1 MPTAAGS
8 RGCVNDLQARRGGAE
23 PHTPYPTELDRGLT
37 WGSRPSPSLPLSR
50 SLRPPASLPMR
61 TDRAANPP
69 RVERVGAR
77 GRGVRNMMIMVHI
90 RKKMSCLPVCRV
102 AARSPACREGAGIPP
117 SVRLPGWLNMA
128 AFIQRA
134 QRGRM
139 GAGADG
145 ERGRRPY
152 RACGTQRREGG
163 RRGLTQPAKGR

>member
-1 MPTAAGS
+1 MTCRHDEAQSRTIPNRVGS
-8 RGCVNDLQARRGGAE
+8 RLNLGI
-23 PHTPYPTELDRGLT
+23 
-37 WGSRPSPSLPLSR
+37 SPLSLPPAFPL
-50 SLRPPASLPMR
+50 PPSASQPTHAYR
-61 TDRAANPP
+61 QSSEPP

-134 QRGRM
+134 QRGKTRA
-139 GAGADG
+139 GAG
-145 ERGRRPY
+145 RG
-152 RACGTQRREGG
+152 REGG
-163 RRGLTQPAKGR
+163 RRP